1 MKNSTTIFRSIFL
14 IAVLSTFL
22 SSCITLI
29 DQGPRGNDGK
39 VYYGIDYDYS
49 TPYSYWDNNPNIPN
63 NPYFGEMYRTERGT
77 YDFEYFIN
85 PYEYWYG
92 TYRLYQNNGA
102 PGGNYGEPGAN
113 GADTY
118 FLMICNE
125 NGFYSEEWEEC
136 NCYRTAEADGSVTV
150 TGENPNTGKFEVKL
164 KKVTLSERAPKGAP
178 KYKQV
183 D

>member
-136 NCYRTAEADGSVTV
+136 NCYRTAEADGSITV
-150 TGENPNTGKFEVKL
+150 TGENTNTGKFEVKL
-164 KKVTLSERAPKGAP
+164 KKVTVSERAPKGVP